1 MTRFFN
7 TRSLLNLFVFGSL
20 SLVLTSLS
28 AATLKV
34 SDNLIVSEI
43 NDKTIE
49 HGFIDDKSV
58 FELNQGAHAV
68 LIRYKDVFEDLDF
81 AEDRVVESDQFV
93 VKFNLTNE
101 QQLILTTTSIKN
113 LARAQAFAKS
123 PELILKDEHNKSL
136 NIELEKVEDY
146 TFAKQIDIAVNTIA
160 AKQSTNNSHQ
170 ARGTNSTVTAPIGQP
185 IPSKVMPARVTPL
198 TKMAI
203 KQQTDNALVQ
213 VNALT
218 MLKFWWQNAS
228 EQEKQNFKQAILL
241 KE

>member
-7 TRSLLNLFVFGSL
+7 TQSLLNLFVCGSL
-20 SLVLTSLS
+20 SLVSTSLL

-58 FELNQGAHAV
+58 FELNRGAQAV

-93 VKFNLTNE
+93 VKFNLDNE
-101 QQLILTTTSIKN
+101 QQLILTTSSIKN
-113 LARAQAFAKS
+113 LASAQAFAKS
-123 PELILKDEHNKSL
+123 PEIILKDEHNKSL

-146 TFAKQIDIAVNTIA
+146 NFAKQIDIAVNTIA
-160 AKQSTNNSHQ
+160 AKQSTNNLHQ
-170 ARGTNSTVTAPIGQP
+170 ARVTNSTVTAPNKP
-185 IPSKVMPARVTPL
+185 TPAKVALVK
-198 TKMAI
+198 KMAT
-203 KQQTDNALVQ
+203 KQQTNNAYVQ
-213 VNALT
+213 VDALT

-228 EQEKQNFKQAILL
+228 EQEKKNFKQSILL

>member
-1 MTRFFN
+1 
-7 TRSLLNLFVFGSL
+7 L
-20 SLVLTSLS
+20 SLVSTSLL

-58 FELNQGAHAV
+58 FELNQGAQAIIV
-68 LIRYKDVFEDLDF
+68 RYKDVFEDLDF

-93 VKFNLTNE
+93 VKFTLANE
-101 QQLILTTTSIKN
+101 QRLLLTTALIKN

-123 PELILKDEHNKSL
+123 PELTLKDEHNKTL
-136 NIELEKVEDY
+136 NLELEKVEDY
-146 TFAKQIDIAVNTIA
+146 NFAKQIDIAVNTIA

-170 ARGTNSTVTAPIGQP
+170 ARITNSTVTAPVGLTT
-185 IPSKVMPARVTPL
+185 PSKVIPNKVTPVNKIA
-198 TKMAI
+198 T
-203 KQQTDNALVQ
+203 KQQTNNALVQ
-213 VNALT
+213 VNPLT

-228 EQEKQNFKQAILL
+228 ELEKKNFKQSILL
-241 KE
+241 DE